1 MNLHEYQGK
10 LLFAEYNLPVSKG
23 KVIFDAKDAIDACD
37 EIGGDKWVVKAQVHA
52 GGRGKSGGV
61 QLIDNP
67 EQAIEFA
74 QKWLGNRLITYQTDA
89 VGQIVNSILIE
100 ECTDIAQELYLS
112 AVIDRD
118 TQKIVFIGSSEGG
131 VNIEEVAKN
140 SPEKIIYQGVDLDDK
155 DFSQHAENIGKVL
168 KLNPDQQNQFS
179 PMLDNLVR
187 LFVEKDL
194 SLLEINPLVITKNG
208 DLHCL
213 DAKINIDSNALFRQ
227 PELMEMHDESQ
238 EDPQEAEAAKHD
250 LSYVSLDGNIGCMV
264 NGAGLAMGTMDTI
277 KFFGGN
283 PANFLDVGGTATQE
297 RVAKAFKIIL
307 KDPEVKVV
315 LVNIFGGIVR
325 CDLIAEGIVAAIK
338 FFGGNPAN
346 FLDVG
351 GTATQER
358 VAKAFK
364 IILKDPEVKVVLV
377 NIFGGIVRCDLIAE
391 GIVAAIKEV
400 GIEVPVVVRLEGNN
414 AEIGAKILEES
425 DIKVE
430 SINDLGSAAKKSV
443 ELAK

>member
-10 LLFAEYNLPVSKG
+10 SLFAEYNLPVSKG
-23 KVIFDAKDAIDACD
+23 KVIFSADDAIEACN
-37 EIGGDKWVVKAQVHA
+37 EIGGKKWVVKAQVHA

-61 QLIDNP
+61 ELIDSP
-67 EQAIEFA
+67 EAAYKFA
-74 QKWLGNRLITYQTDA
+74 EKWLGKRLVTYQTDSK
-89 VGQIVNSILIE
+89 GQIVNSILIE
-100 ECTDIAQELYLS
+100 DCTDIAKELYLS

-118 TQKIVFIGSSEGG
+118 SQKIVFIGSSEGG

-140 SPEKIIYQGVDLDDK
+140 SPEKIIYQGIDLDDR
-155 DFSQHAENIGKVL
+155 DLSNYATSIGNVL
-168 KLNPDQQNQFS
+168 KLNSEQQKQFT

-194 SLLEINPLVITKNG
+194 SLLEINPLVITQNG

-283 PANFLDVGGTATQE
+283 PANFLDVGGTATQD
-297 RVAKAFKIIL
+297 RVAKAFMIIL
-307 KDPEVKVV
+307 KDPEV
-315 LVNIFGGIVR
+315 R
-325 CDLIAEGIVAAIK
+325 
-338 FFGGNPAN
+338 
-346 FLDVG
+346 
-351 GTATQER
+351 
-358 VAKAFK
+358 
-364 IILKDPEVKVVLV
+364 VVLV

-400 GIEVPVVVRLEGNN
+400 GIKVPVVVRLEGNN

-425 DIKVE
+425 DIEVE
-430 SINDLGSAAKKSV
+430 SINDLASAAKKSV
-443 ELAK
+443 ELAR